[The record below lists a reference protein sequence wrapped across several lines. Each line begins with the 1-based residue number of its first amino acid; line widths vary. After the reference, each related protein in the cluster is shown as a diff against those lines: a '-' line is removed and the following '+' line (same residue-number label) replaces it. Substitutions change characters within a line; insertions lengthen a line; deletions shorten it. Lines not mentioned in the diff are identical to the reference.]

1 MPAQEGNA
9 MIVIYHNPKCG
20 TSRNALAAIRA
31 SGSEPQ
37 VIEYLQTGWTR
48 GQLLSLLAVAG
59 LSVRDLLRSK
69 APEAA
74 VLERAGGE
82 EILAA
87 MVANPVL
94 VERPIV
100 VSSKGVRLCRPV
112 ETVLE
117 VLEQPLPAGFV
128 KENGQ
133 PLAG

>member
-1 MPAQEGNA
+1 

-59 LSVRDLLRSK
+59 LSARDLLRSK

-74 VLERAGGE
+74 VLERASDE

-133 PLAG
+133 PLAGQGA

>member
-1 MPAQEGNA
+1 

>member
-1 MPAQEGNA
+1 

-48 GQLLSLLAVAG
+48 GQLLSLLAAAG
-59 LSVRDLLRSK
+59 LSARDLLRSK

-74 VLERAGGE
+74 VLERASDE